1 MRPTQFPE
9 RIQREDGK
17 VGLLQMRSDQIRKG
31 LERAPHRSL
40 LYADGM
46 TDEELKSDKPLI
58 AIISSQADIIPGHN
72 HLQRLVN
79 DVKAGIY
86 MAGGIPMQFGTIG
99 VCDGIAMNHEG
110 MKYSLTSRE
119 VIADSVECAVQGHA
133 FDGVVLIPSCDKIVP
148 GMIMGALRVNLPT
161 VLVSGGPMLA
171 GRDRDRKTE
180 TDLNTLFDD
189 KVYLSHHDNG
199 KPYLENNPVN
209 ISITHTEKYVAV
221 ILHEEENVGI
231 DIESLDRDFSAVEKK
246 ALSEDEI
253 DDLEDEKRNEQ
264 LAIYWCAK
272 EAVFKLLSRY
282 NVDFAEQI
290 EIERFRPR
298 GEGELE
304 ATFTSK
310 KDDEEEFDLE
320 YITFDRHVLVW
331 VVGE

>member
-1 MRPTQFPE
+1 M
-9 RIQREDGK
+9 
-17 VGLLQMRSDQIRKG
+17 GLYLKKELDNEAVIGVWQIT
-31 LERAPHRSL
+31 E
-40 LYADGM
+40 
-46 TDEELKSDKPLI
+46 TEEELKELSSTPSDEMEE
-58 AIISSQADIIPGHN
+58 ISFIRSES
-72 HLQRLVN
+72 LRKQRL
-79 DVKAGIY
+79 
-86 MAGGIPMQFGTIG
+86 
-99 VCDGIAMNHEG
+99 
-110 MKYSLTSRE
+110 
-119 VIADSVECAVQGHA
+119 AVR
-133 FDGVVLIPSCDKIVP
+133 
-148 GMIMGALRVNLPT
+148 AL
-161 VLVSGGPMLA
+161 
-171 GRDRDRKTE
+171 
-180 TDLNTLFDD
+180 LNTLFDE

-199 KPYLENNPVN
+199 KPYIENNPIN
-209 ISITHTEKYVAV
+209 ISITHTAKYVAV

-231 DIESLDRDFSAVEKK
+231 DIESLDRDFSVVEKK

-253 DDLEDEKRNEQ
+253 EDLEDEKRNEQ

>member
-1 MRPTQFPE
+1 M
-9 RIQREDGK
+9 
-17 VGLLQMRSDQIRKG
+17 GLYLKKELDNEAVIGVWQIT
-31 LERAPHRSL
+31 E
-40 LYADGM
+40 
-46 TDEELKSDKPLI
+46 TEEELKELSSTPSDEMEE
-58 AIISSQADIIPGHN
+58 ISFIRSES
-72 HLQRLVN
+72 LRKQRL
-79 DVKAGIY
+79 
-86 MAGGIPMQFGTIG
+86 
-99 VCDGIAMNHEG
+99 
-110 MKYSLTSRE
+110 
-119 VIADSVECAVQGHA
+119 AVR
-133 FDGVVLIPSCDKIVP
+133 
-148 GMIMGALRVNLPT
+148 AL
-161 VLVSGGPMLA
+161 
-171 GRDRDRKTE
+171 
-180 TDLNTLFDD
+180 LNTLFDD

-253 DDLEDEKRNEQ
+253 EDLEDDKRNEQ

>member
-1 MRPTQFPE
+1 M
-9 RIQREDGK
+9 
-17 VGLLQMRSDQIRKG
+17 GLYLKKELENEAVIGVWQIT
-31 LERAPHRSL
+31 E
-40 LYADGM
+40 
-46 TDEELKSDKPLI
+46 TEEELIELSSTPSDEMEE
-58 AIISSQADIIPGHN
+58 ISFIRSES
-72 HLQRLVN
+72 LRKQRL
-79 DVKAGIY
+79 
-86 MAGGIPMQFGTIG
+86 
-99 VCDGIAMNHEG
+99 
-110 MKYSLTSRE
+110 
-119 VIADSVECAVQGHA
+119 AVR
-133 FDGVVLIPSCDKIVP
+133 
-148 GMIMGALRVNLPT
+148 AL
-161 VLVSGGPMLA
+161 
-171 GRDRDRKTE
+171 
-180 TDLNTLFDD
+180 LNTLFDE

-209 ISITHTEKYVAV
+209 ISISHTAKYVAV

-290 EIERFRPR
+290 EIERFRLR

-310 KDDEEEFDLE
+310 DEEEEFDLE
-320 YITFDRHVLVW
+320 YMTFDRHVLVW

>member
-1 MRPTQFPE
+1 M
-9 RIQREDGK
+9 
-17 VGLLQMRSDQIRKG
+17 GLYLKKELDNEAVIGVWQIT
-31 LERAPHRSL
+31 E
-40 LYADGM
+40 
-46 TDEELKSDKPLI
+46 TEEELKELSSTPSDEMEE
-58 AIISSQADIIPGHN
+58 ISFIRSES
-72 HLQRLVN
+72 LRKQRL
-79 DVKAGIY
+79 
-86 MAGGIPMQFGTIG
+86 
-99 VCDGIAMNHEG
+99 
-110 MKYSLTSRE
+110 
-119 VIADSVECAVQGHA
+119 AVR
-133 FDGVVLIPSCDKIVP
+133 
-148 GMIMGALRVNLPT
+148 AL
-161 VLVSGGPMLA
+161 
-171 GRDRDRKTE
+171 
-180 TDLNTLFDD
+180 LNTMFDE

-272 EAVFKLLSRY
+272 EAVYKLLSRY

-310 KDDEEEFDLE
+310 DDEEEFDLE
-320 YITFDRHVLVW
+320 YITFDRHILVW